1 MFLGASRAMF
11 TGARGRFNHQM
22 PVIQCTGSA
31 RAKLIRTMPETPAV
45 RSPENSRFS
54 GDERPRTPASSHVGA
69 WILALTLALVP
80 IAGIPG
86 EWVLQDTLK
95 STLLAIGVLC
105 AAIAYGWT
113 SLRSTETARLR
124 VHGLLLF
131 PAVLCV
137 YALASMAWSHSYL
150 AGVEACRWA
159 MLGLLLWV
167 ALQLMHKETIP
178 VLLAG
183 IHIGAVGA
191 SAWVAAQYW
200 GNLDW
205 FPQAAVPASTFAN
218 RNFFAEYLVCTLPF
232 SSYLLVQLEAPRWRQ
247 LMALSLA
254 FNMVALTMCGTRSAL
269 VAWCLVGP
277 VLLFVLWRYRSALGV
292 SGWSKGSR
300 LSCLLV
306 LVVSVLSLGT
316 LPTQNP
322 ALLAEGFGAAP
333 LERSVLRAGSMTKP
347 SEYTA
352 GSFSIRSSMWRSTA
366 RLMMANP
373 WTGVGAG
380 AWEVHIPLYQGWNN
394 SLETDFYA
402 HNEFLQLLGE
412 YGLPVGG
419 GTLAVLLAYLLLSTQ
434 RTWQLSVAG
443 NAGLQGAVQ
452 AVALCS
458 LLTLFMVSNAG
469 FPWRLASTG
478 ALFMVALALLASS
491 TTRQIGLFSKG
502 TWRVGI
508 GGLVV
513 ALLVCIW
520 ISTQAMRAEI
530 CIVRSVQILNL
541 LVAKPNIP
549 ADQRA
554 SLQQE
559 AFALLQEGVAINPH
573 YRKLTALAA
582 GQFAATGNLEAALW
596 AQDSVAAS
604 RPYLPDVHANRVLLY
619 SNLQKPAEAQAALE
633 ALQAL
638 QSDAPRTRALGI
650 LLLRRAGQDDQAAQ
664 QLRTYFAKGYVEYD
678 LVRFALAIG
687 LQNKD
692 KALTVQAYRLW
703 VQGWPGENNF
713 QKDAAGFA
721 PESWRAEMQVRK

>member
-1 MFLGASRAMF
+1 MF

-22 PVIQCTGSA
+22 PVMQCTSSS

-45 RSPENSRFS
+45 QSPENSRFS
-54 GDERPRTPASSHVGA
+54 GDERPRTPASSRLA
-69 WILALTLALVP
+69 TWILAVTLAVVP
-80 IAGIPG
+80 ISGIPG

-95 STLLAIGVLC
+95 SALLAIGVLC

-113 SLRSTETARLR
+113 SRSSAETPRLR
-124 VHGLLLF
+124 IHGLLLF
-131 PAVLCV
+131 PALLCV
-137 YALASMAWSHSYL
+137 YALFSMAWSHTYL

-167 ALQLMHKETIP
+167 ALQVMHKETIP

-183 IHIGAVGA
+183 IHTGAVGA
-191 SAWVAAQYW
+191 SAWAAAQFW

-232 SSYLLVQLEAPRWRQ
+232 STCLLVQLKTPRWRQ

-254 FNMVALTMCGTRSAL
+254 FNMVALMMSGTRSAL
-269 VAWCLVGP
+269 VAWCLVSP
-277 VLLFVLWRYRSALGV
+277 VLLFALWRYRNALEV
-292 SGWSKGSR
+292 SGWSRGSR
-300 LSCLLV
+300 LSCLLI
-306 LVVSVLSLGT
+306 LVVGVLSLGAV
-316 LPTQNP
+316 PTPNP
-322 ALLAEGFGAAP
+322 VLLAEGFGATP
-333 LERSVLRAGSMTKP
+333 LERSVLRAGSMAKP
-347 SEYTA
+347 TEYTV

-366 RLMMANP
+366 RMMMANP

-412 YGLPVGG
+412 YGLVVGG
-419 GTLAVLLAYLLLSTQ
+419 GTLAVLLAYLLLSAQ
-434 RTWQLSVAG
+434 RTYLLSGLG
-443 NAGLQGAVQ
+443 NSGQRGTIQ

-458 LLTLFMVSNAG
+458 LLALFMVSNAG

-478 ALFMVALALLASS
+478 ALFMVALAILANPTASL
-491 TTRQIGLFSKG
+491 TKPFMRG
-502 TWRVGI
+502 TWRAGI

-513 ALLVCIW
+513 VLLGCVW
-520 ISTQAMRAEI
+520 ISAQAMRAES
-530 CIVRSVQILNL
+530 CIVRSVQTLNL
-541 LVAKPNIP
+541 LVAKPDIP

-554 SLQQE
+554 ALQQE
-559 AFALLQEGVAINPH
+559 AFTLLQEGVAINPH

-582 GQFAATGNLEAALW
+582 DQFAATGNLEAALW

-604 RPYLPDVHANRVLLY
+604 RPYIPDVHANRVLLY
-619 SNLQKPAEAQAALE
+619 SNLQKQTEAQAALE
-633 ALQAL
+633 DLQKL
-638 QSDAPRTRALGI
+638 QPDAPRTRALGI
-650 LLLRRAGQDDQAAQ
+650 LLMRRSGRDDQAAQ
-664 QLRTYFAKGYVEYD
+664 QLRTYFAAGKVEYD

-687 LQNKD
+687 LENKD
-692 KALTVQAYRLW
+692 EDLTIQAYRLW
-703 VQGWPGENNF
+703 VLGWPGEASA
-713 QKDAAGFA
+713 QADAVTLV
-721 PESWRAEMQVRK
+721 PEGWRGRMRGRE